1 MERISIASSKQ
12 NNQQNCRLNSFYSIF
27 SESCPVI
34 TVTKVTDEGKY
45 FVSTEKEFRQLFGYD
60 DWDESRIDIVQEGD
74 CGFEWVKG
82 TEKEQKWTGCYT
94 GEIMAWKKD
103 FLGRRNCR
111 KCEQKKGGA
120 GYDLLF
126 PGQWSA
132 GDTIKSK
139 ACSFGNIIFECKN
152 D

>member
-1 MERISIASSKQ
+1 M
-12 NNQQNCRLNSFYSIF
+12 
-27 SESCPVI
+27 
-34 TVTKVTDEGKY
+34 TKVTDEGKY
-45 FVSTEKEFRQLFGYD
+45 FVSTEKEFRKLFGYD

-139 ACSFGNIIFECKN
+139 ACSFGNFIFEYN
-152 D
+152 NE

>member
-1 MERISIASSKQ
+1 MNTRFITNRIVSKIASVQS
-12 NNQQNCRLNSFYSIF
+12 L

-34 TVTKVTDEGKY
+34 TVKGVTDEGKY
-45 FVSTEKEFRQLFGYD
+45 FTSSEHELRQLFGYD
-60 DWDESRIDIVQEGD
+60 DWDKSRIDIVQEGD

-111 KCEQKKGGA
+111 KCEQREGGA
-120 GYDLLF
+120 GYDELF
-126 PGQWSA
+126 IGQWSA

-139 ACSFGNIIFECKN
+139 ACSHGNFVLKYKN
-152 D
+152 A